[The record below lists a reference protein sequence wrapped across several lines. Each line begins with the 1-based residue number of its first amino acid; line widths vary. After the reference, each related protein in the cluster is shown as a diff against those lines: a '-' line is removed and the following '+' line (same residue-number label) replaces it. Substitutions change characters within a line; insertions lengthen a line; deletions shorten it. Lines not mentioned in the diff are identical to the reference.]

1 MKEYIEISRGEI
13 IEHLSR
19 SMFDDLEMN
28 PEKIDDL
35 ILNGFRGYTFY
46 NNTEL
51 VTDYKEYINPEF
63 PDDVVVTLMED

>member
-1 MKEYIEISRGEI
+1 MTEHITISRSEI
-13 IEHLSR
+13 IDHLAR

-46 NNTEL
+46 NNAEL
-51 VTDYKEYINPEF
+51 IAEYKEYISPEF
-63 PDDVVVTLMED
+63 PESVTITLED